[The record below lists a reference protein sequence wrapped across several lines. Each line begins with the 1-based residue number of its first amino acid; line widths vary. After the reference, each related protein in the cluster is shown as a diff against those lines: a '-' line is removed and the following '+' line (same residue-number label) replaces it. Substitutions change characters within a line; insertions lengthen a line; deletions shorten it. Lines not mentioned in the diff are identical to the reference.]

1 MTRLLIALYLSYVV
15 MLSVFVIPLIMSL
28 ESSVS
33 L

>member
-1 MTRLLIALYLSYVV
+1 MTRLLMALYLSYVV